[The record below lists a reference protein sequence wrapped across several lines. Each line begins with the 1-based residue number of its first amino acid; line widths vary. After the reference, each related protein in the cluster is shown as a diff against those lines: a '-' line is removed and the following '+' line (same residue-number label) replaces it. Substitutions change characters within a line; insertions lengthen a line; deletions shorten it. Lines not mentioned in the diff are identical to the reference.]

1 MSNNRSNETI
11 AAEAITQYWLDEE
24 KRDDT
29 DPFIAKSSEQ
39 HDKEMGAAVIEALTA
54 AGRLAGA
61 ARVTPTQAQLESAIL
76 GRTATAGARAVVALI
91 TAEGSE

>member
-54 AGRLAGA
+54 AGRLAGDALVA
-61 ARVTPTQAQLESAIL
+61 A
-76 GRTATAGARAVVALI
+76 AGAGK
-91 TAEGSE
+91 EKNE

>member
-1 MSNNRSNETI
+1 MTNNRSNETI

-61 ARVTPTQAQLESAIL
+61 E
-76 GRTATAGARAVVALI
+76 RAAAEKAL
-91 TAEGSE
+91 TEGIE